1 MGQKRVLAIHDIS
14 CFGRCSLTVALP
26 IISAVGA
33 ECTVIPTAVL
43 STHTGGFTGF
53 TYRDLTEDIVP
64 IVDHWKTLDLKFD
77 AIYTG
82 FLGSFEQIAI
92 VADTFDRL
100 KDNTMIVVDPVMAD
114 NGKLYAI
121 FPPEFPMEMRK
132 VCSKADVLMPNITEA
147 TLLLGEEYV
156 EGPYTPE
163 YIDGL
168 MKRLTT
174 LGPKKIVL
182 TGIYFDD
189 KKLGAATYD
198 DETGEKSYYFCDR
211 IPGYYHGTGDVF
223 GSAIVA
229 SLIMGRS
236 LPDASR
242 IAVDFTV
249 GSIQRTYD
257 AKTDIRFGVNFEEGL
272 YDLID
277 DVLEDDEELAQR
289 ISGLASTIWHE
300 CYADVITSDQIDY
313 MLDTYHSMSAII
325 DELNEGYEYVVIRDS
340 GKDIGYC
347 GFHNEGDRI
356 YIGKLY
362 LLKEYRGR
370 GFGRRMFDIIDR
382 YARSAGVDK
391 EYLRVNKGNPSVD
404 IYKKVGFIIKESDVK
419 DIGNGFVMDDYIME
433 RSLR

>member
-1 MGQKRVLAIHDIS
+1 MSQKRVLAIHDIS

-26 IISAVGA
+26 IISSVGA

-77 AIYTG
+77 AIYSG

-100 KDNTMIVVDPVMAD
+100 KEDTMIVVDPVMAD

-147 TLLLGEEYV
+147 VLLLGEEYV

-163 YIDGL
+163 YIEGL
-168 MKRLTT
+168 MERLTT

-182 TGIYFDD
+182 TGVSFDD
-189 KKLGAATYD
+189 VKLGAATYD
-198 DETGEKSYYFCDR
+198 AETGEKSYYFCDR

-223 GSAIVA
+223 GSAVVA
-229 SLIMGRS
+229 ALIRGRS

-242 IAVDFTV
+242 IAVDYTV

-257 AKTDIRFGVNFEEGL
+257 AKTDIRFGVNFEEGIPQ
-272 YDLID
+272 LIE
-277 DVLEDDEELAQR
+277 DVFEDDEELAQR
-289 ISGLASTIWHE
+289 ISRLAQRIWHE
-300 CYADVITSDQIDY
+300 CYVDIIPPGQIDY
-313 MLDTYHSMSAII
+313 MLNTYHSTEAILEEMA
-325 DELNEGYEYVVIRDS
+325 DGYEYQVLTED

-347 GFHNEGDRI
+347 GYHIEGDSV

-362 LLKEYRGR
+362 LLKEYRGKGYGR
-370 GFGRRMFDIIDR
+370 KMFGIIDR
-382 YARSAGVDK
+382 YAKLNGIDR
-391 EYLRVNKGNPSVD
+391 EWLRVNKGNPTVD
-404 IYKKVGFIIKESDVK
+404 IYKRAGFIIKESVVN
-419 DIGNGFVMDDYIME
+419 DIGNGYVMDDYIME